1 MRIAGYFVTGLGVVF
16 IALGI
21 VDYVLKET
29 ARPPM
34 VGPPDG
40 PPQASVPTGLTAF
53 ILALASLTTALI
65 GAPTYVSATILGVLL
80 VVLGVTLVTLAQRR
94 PLI

>member
-1 MRIAGYFVTGLGVVF
+1 MKIAGYFVTGLGVVF

-21 VDYVLKET
+21 VDYVLKEIVG
-29 ARPPM
+29 PPM
-34 VGPPDG
+34 GGPPDG
-40 PPQASVPTGLTAF
+40 PPQASEPTGLTAF
-53 ILALASLTTALI
+53 ILALARLTTALT

-80 VVLGVTLVTLAQRR
+80 VVLGFTLVTLAQRG

>member
-21 VDYVLKET
+21 VDYVLKEI
-29 ARPPM
+29 APP
-34 VGPPDG
+34 PEG
-40 PPQASVPTGLTAF
+40 PPQPSEPTGLTAF
-53 ILALASLTTALI
+53 ILALARLTIALT